1 MKKKILISYVS
12 YSNTSKCVAYNIYD
26 KLDKKKYIVSLIDL
40 SEYGSKIN
48 MFSNFLFKNNLEL
61 LSGLFLKLVNNKLMA
76 ISYEK
81 QSIKCFDS
89 EELRSIF
96 STYNPDLVLTTH
108 YCASYI
114 VTYYNRLRITN
125 TKIISIV
132 TDYTAHTSWIMN
144 SKEIDKYVV
153 SNEILK
159 SDFIKKGVDTS
170 TIYPYG
176 LPSNLSASTD
186 DYETILKKYS
196 LKNDKPIY
204 LFFIDIERGF
214 EYFKTIIKKDLP
226 VYYILATSKNISL
239 KVKCEEY
246 IYKND
251 IKNVLVLGYTKD
263 ITNLISVSD
272 VIISKPGSSTINEC
286 ILMGKP
292 LILTS
297 PSNSSEVFNMKYI
310 LKNHFGMKA
319 TTPTSLKRKISLC
332 LNYPFII
339 NSYRNKLK
347 KISSV
352 SSTEKICKLIYDTI
366 NE

>member
-1 MKKKILISYVS
+1 
-12 YSNTSKCVAYNIYD
+12 
-26 KLDKKKYIVSLIDL
+26 
-40 SEYGSKIN
+40 

-89 EELRSIF
+89 GELRSIF

-319 TTPTSLKRKISLC
+319 TTPISLKRKISLC

-352 SSTEKICKLIYDTI
+352 SSKEKICKLIYDTI